1 MKTELKKLSD
11 GNLDQITINSEIN
24 YEKISKIFLDNL
36 LFINKYIYKNN
47 DIYALELFDFL
58 KKNKKFNFPITKHIE
73 LFILKNITNFEK
85 LIKYII
91 FRYKFYISGK
101 KKILLGYPPYLLIE
115 PVSSCNLKCP
125 FCFQTDK
132 SFTRKP
138 FMGVMKFDL
147 FKKIVDEADQ
157 IGVGAV
163 TLASRGEP
171 TMHKEFIDMLKY
183 LSSKKNI
190 YEIKINTN
198 ATFLNENICH
208 SIFENDVTQII
219 ISSDHYLKN
228 EYERLRV
235 GSNFEKVVENVDRLF
250 FIRKNFYP
258 KSITEIRVSGIDNDK
273 NLNRAEFEKF
283 WIKRSDHVTAGYPLD
298 RWDTYNNIEHPEI
311 NDPCYNLWQRM
322 YVWYDGKVN
331 PCDADYKSYLS
342 YGGVTTDSLKNIWM
356 SNKISELRKA
366 HLCNE
371 RKNFN
376 PCNKC
381 GTTFS

>member
-36 LFINKYIYKNN
+36 LFIDKYIYKNN

>member
-1 MKTELKKLSD
+1 MNIELKKLSD

-24 YEKISKIFLDNL
+24 YEKIYKIFLENL
-36 LFINKYIYKNN
+36 IFIDRYIYKNN
-47 DIYALELFDFL
+47 DIYALELFNFL

-91 FRYKFYISGK
+91 FRYKFYICGK
-101 KKILLGYPPYLLIE
+101 KKILLDYPPYLLIE
-115 PVSSCNLKCP
+115 PVSSCNLRCP

-208 SIFENDVTQII
+208 SIFENAVTQII

-298 RWDTYNNIEHPEI
+298 RWHTYNNVEHPEI

-342 YGGVTTDSLKNIWM
+342 YGEATTDSLKNIWM
-356 SNKISELRKA
+356 SKKISELRKA